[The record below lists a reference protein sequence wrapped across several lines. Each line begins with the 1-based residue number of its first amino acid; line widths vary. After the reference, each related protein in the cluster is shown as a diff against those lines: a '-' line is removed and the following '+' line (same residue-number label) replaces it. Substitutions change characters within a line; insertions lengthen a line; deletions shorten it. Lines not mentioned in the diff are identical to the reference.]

1 MEDRFNDLKKLA
13 ASFERWDKQLDDAED
28 KIVALEQD
36 VIQKE
41 LAYQA
46 LEQNL
51 QQIDVWQAKFDEI
64 LSIFEDKNPK
74 LNKEQTTDVMEMIKS
89 MYRELDIHE
98 QEIDEI
104 FDNLEKERTLKS
116 LLFLMADVYSRYK
129 QVRDAAIIYQLVD
142 VDDER
147 ENDDDFL

>member
-64 LSIFEDKNPK
+64 LSIFEDKSPK
-74 LNKEQTTDVMEMIKS
+74 LNKEQTIDVMETIKS

-116 LLFLMADVYSRYK
+116 LMFLMADVYSRYK
-129 QVRDAAIIYQLVD
+129 QVRDAAIIYQLID
-142 VDDER
+142 IDDEK